1 MNIEQALKILGV
13 SINDNFED
21 IDIRWRELV
30 TSESLKQQDSLITVE
45 QLNDKLILLN
55 TARDLL
61 KSEAGNIFQQRDIEE
76 ISPQS
81 TPSVNVLNE
90 ATSEFNIIDE
100 SIEKG
105 LSAKS
110 PFGDQSIEAIS
121 NELNTSIFISHGY
134 LNIHLAGQISTHD
147 LTKLF
152 DHLQKSAAD
161 NYSQILLDITGLTSI
176 DSTSIS
182 LLINFLKLLKCNAQS
197 LAIVT
202 SSDSFEMV
210 LAFMDTECQNIL
222 SNYLQAIEILMSK
235 TSQEEHGWHGLPHSK
250 AMFSTNHLILGPNV
264 KVKGDL
270 SLADI
275 PLLQSFSKKNW
286 QAITHNV

>member
-1 MNIEQALKILGV
+1 M
-13 SINDNFED
+13 
-21 IDIRWRELV
+21 V

-45 QLNDKLILLN
+45 RLNDKLILLN

-61 KSEAGNIFQQRDIEE
+61 KGEARHLFEQRESEETT
-76 ISPQS
+76 PQS
-81 TPSVNVLNE
+81 TPSANVADE
-90 ATSEFNIIDE
+90 ATSEFNTSNE
-100 SIEKG
+100 SLEKG

-121 NELNTSIFISHGY
+121 DELNASIFISHGY
-134 LNIHLAGQISTHD
+134 LNIHLAGQISTHA

-152 DHLQKSAAD
+152 DHLQKNAAD
-161 NYSQILLDITGLTSI
+161 DYSQILLDITDLTSI

-210 LAFMDTECQNIL
+210 VAFMDTECQNIL

-250 AMFSTNHLILGPNV
+250 AMFSANN
-264 KVKGDL
+264 
-270 SLADI
+270 
-275 PLLQSFSKKNW
+275 
-286 QAITHNV
+286 